1 MQYISRLVRLVFG
14 LFLFALGCVLTMRG
28 NVGYGPWELFH
39 TGLTHLLPL
48 TIGQITVLTGVVIV
62 VIDALLRESIGLGTL
77 ANMILV
83 GTFMDLI
90 LATQLLPLA
99 KGWIDGL
106 ALLVLGLFVTATGS
120 YFYISAGF
128 GAGPRDSL
136 MVAIRRFTGLPIGA
150 ARSALEFTA
159 AALGFLLCG
168 PLGLGTVLCAVGL
181 GSCVQIVF
189 RLFHFEATA
198 IHHENLVDTW
208 RLLSKRTPTAK

>member
-1 MQYISRLVRLVFG
+1 MRYVSRLIRLAFG
-14 LFLFALGCVLTMRG
+14 LFLFALGSVLTMRG

-62 VIDALLRESIGLGTL
+62 VIDALLRESIGVGTL

-90 LATQLLPLA
+90 LATNLLPLA

-106 ALLVLGLFVTATGS
+106 LLLVLGLFVTATGS

-150 ARSALEFTA
+150 SRSVLEISA
-159 AALGFLLCG
+159 AALGFLLGG

-181 GSCVQIVF
+181 GFCVQVVF
-189 RLFHFEATA
+189 RLFHFEATS
-198 IHHENLVDTW
+198 IRHENLIDTW
-208 RLLSKRTPTAK
+208 RLLTHQTPAAK